1 MPKITYNPDN
11 DINEAIS
18 LCRTIAGSL
27 QFSYAGDGLKTSTKE
42 EQWDFILSMAI
53 LEKHLE
59 TIAQKMGS
67 SR

>member
-1 MPKITYNPDN
+1 MPRLKYCPDN
-11 DINEAIS
+11 DLNEAIS

-27 QFSYAGDGLKTSTKE
+27 QFSCVGDGLTTSSKE

-59 TIAQKMGS
+59 SIEQKMGS